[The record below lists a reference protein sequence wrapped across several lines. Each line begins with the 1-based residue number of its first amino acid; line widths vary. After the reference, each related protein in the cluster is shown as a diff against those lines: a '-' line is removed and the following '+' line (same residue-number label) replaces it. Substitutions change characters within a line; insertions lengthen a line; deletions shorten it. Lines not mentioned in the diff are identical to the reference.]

1 MKIFKL
7 ILSVVICLGAGAIGS
22 LFTASSIPT
31 WYTTIEK
38 PFFNPPNWI
47 FGPVWTLLFIM
58 MGVALFLVWN
68 KGWQN
73 KKVKIAMLIFGIQFL
88 LNILW
93 SILFFGFLSPFY
105 AFVEIIFLWL
115 AILVTIIYFYQIS
128 RPASWLLVPYIFWV
142 SFASVLNFFIWRL
155 NI

>member
-115 AILVTIIYFYQIS
+115 AILATIIYFYQIS

>member
-7 ILSVVICLGAGAIGS
+7 ILSVAICLGAGAIGS
-22 LFTASSIPT
+22 LFTSSSIPT

-93 SILFFGFLSPFY
+93 SIIFFGFLSPFY

-115 AILVTIIYFYQIS
+115 AILATIIYFYQIS
-128 RPASWLLVPYIFWV
+128 RPASWLLVPYILWV

>member
-128 RPASWLLVPYIFWV
+128 RPASWLLVPYILWV

>member
-1 MKIFKL
+1 MRILKFIASIL
-7 ILSVVICLGAGAIGS
+7 ICQCAGLVGS
-22 LFTASSIPT
+22 LFTTSTIPT
-31 WYTTIEK
+31 WYATLEK

-47 FGPVWTLLFIM
+47 FGPVWTLLFIL
-58 MGVALFLVWN
+58 MGIALFLIWD
-68 KGWQN
+68 KGWKN
-73 KKVKIAMLIFGIQFL
+73 KKIKIAMIIFGVQLI
-88 LNILW
+88 LNIFW

-128 RPASWLLVPYIFWV
+128 RPASWLLVPYILWV
-142 SFASVLNFFIWRL
+142 SFASVLNFYIWRL